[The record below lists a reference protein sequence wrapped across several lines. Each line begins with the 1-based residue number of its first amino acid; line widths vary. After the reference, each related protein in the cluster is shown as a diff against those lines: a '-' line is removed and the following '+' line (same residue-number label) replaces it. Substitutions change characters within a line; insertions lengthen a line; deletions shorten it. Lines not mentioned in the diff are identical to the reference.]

1 MRLRLFHTLSLTLLA
16 FAGVAVLALG
26 GLTAWQ
32 LRNGFGEY
40 LSARDLQHFERFVGI
55 LESRVSTKEGA
66 AELVSGLL
74 DLRSLLDE
82 LNPRPEPLLRPP
94 GMPGKP
100 PPADRSPSDAFPNRI
115 QVLSLDGIVLL
126 GQQRLDL
133 VDNGPV
139 VERPVSSNGHVIA
152 LARMRPAPTVRTGAE
167 GRFLADQYILMAAG
181 GGGLMVLALIT
192 ATWLARRW
200 TKPLVAVQDAT
211 RRLAQGEL
219 SVRLPSVPSL
229 AQRSDEIGDVIR
241 NVNLM
246 AEDLQKM
253 EGARRRW
260 LADISHEL
268 RTPLTVLRGDI
279 EALHDGV
286 RSLKPEAIGALH
298 QEVLRLNRIVDDL
311 HLLAIADLQSLP
323 CHMADDDAVVLL
335 HRLHERYENRARD
348 AGLSLRFQVPDG
360 LTSLYVFWDR
370 GRIEQLMDNLLEN
383 SLRYTHAPG
392 HILLRL
398 EYFDHGVRL
407 LVEDS
412 PPGVSVELLAQIF
425 EPLYQVDTSR
435 SGSYRGS
442 GLGLAICQVIA
453 KAHGGQLIASASALG
468 GLTFSLEIPQTS
480 GTIQPVYERGS
491 S

>member
-1 MRLRLFHTLSLTLLA
+1 M
-16 FAGVAVLALG
+16 
-26 GLTAWQ
+26 
-32 LRNGFGEY
+32 
-40 LSARDLQHFERFVGI
+40 
-55 LESRVSTKEGA
+55 
-66 AELVSGLL
+66 
-74 DLRSLLDE
+74 
-82 LNPRPEPLLRPP
+82 
-94 GMPGKP
+94 
-100 PPADRSPSDAFPNRI
+100 
-115 QVLSLDGIVLL
+115 LL

-200 TKPLVAVQDAT
+200 TKPLVAVQDVT

-229 AQRSDEIGDVIR
+229 AQRSDEICDVIR

-335 HRLHERYENRARD
+335 HRLHDRYENRARD
-348 AGLSLRFQVPDG
+348 AGLSLRLQVPDG

-383 SLRYTHAPG
+383 SLRYTHPPG

-398 EYFDHGVRL
+398 EYSDYGVRL

-412 PPGVSVELLAQIF
+412 PPGVSAELMAQIF

-435 SGSYRGS
+435 GGRYRGS